1 MTKNRYSK
9 VIKHLKSTELD
20 EKIKSLEEA
29 APTNSMGGVYAISDP
44 GQRYGKKDPEKTFYA
59 NLDGTWPAGVPGT
72 PGERKYVR
80 PIGYWEEGPG
90 AVPSVQHDEIVE
102 LDFSYDT
109 QTDDPRNTKTLIDE
123 TTGRV
128 KTELPP
134 NSRSF
139 ILGPLVDMYFQN
151 HGYDNRTYV
160 GYIQKDTREF
170 VLLGSVAGTWGDD
183 DNGDPINADGYEGF
197 SRVWN
202 GLESSFTATNPNF
215 TFEMLQWHHD
225 RLKEGKYVK
234 NVAYFNSGGTPV
246 ARGAG
251 GTGQPGGTTQGNVS
265 GTPTGGDAG
274 NNGDADQTHGSGGN
288 PDIGTQQSDPV
299 TGDPDE
305 AGYPWPPE
313 GEIPDDEVLFG
324 MNAEELAELGFNL
337 LNLGLD
343 LAALAGILF
352 PEPGTTAA
360 GFARL
365 AMRFGMKAG
374 PKLVQGARVARG
386 AQNLAKGAR
395 AARGSNGLARKLG
408 LGGNPKGLAR
418 GLKGADVGAT
428 GLKKGGYDALKGGQ
442 GLHKGSKGFL
452 SPGGKGVYSSPN
464 VGKVGPGGF
473 RPGSGGARY
482 AKSGSNPLGGAQGK
496 SGAPGGV
503 VGSITPGGARGTKFI
518 EPQRVVNPQTF
529 RKGQKLFQKVQGG
542 AYPKSSRAN
551 QFRQKATKAGFKS
564 GQTDIPFSQLP
575 KASKPKSPAKSFKQ
589 WYNRG
594 RKPGENTMRWG
605 DPRQLVAK
613 DPSKVN
619 KNTLFGN
626 DRLQRGQSNAAFDS
640 GKKPGVLGRPDRSVL
655 GRDLDPRSPE
665 FLKKVSPERGGP
677 GSAPTPAIRQAI
689 ERPARA
695 IGRAYSQT
703 PTAVKAAAGASL
715 ASVLGAPPA
724 KGQVTSLQKTIQSVD
739 NPDGTTNFDKLD
751 SLLKTDPKA
760 FGDYIQ
766 HRLNAPKTPTVL
778 PDIAPTTPSGGTLDS
793 KTSSQIDSLLKSVA
807 KPGSTKSDTINRRLL
822 KLYDKLPPGDPRG
835 EEILNKITAGSG
847 SKPKGIGKT
856 KMKLPGEMRFNT
868 DRGDLTN
875 ERTFSDFQILTEDYI
890 LYEQEAAAT
899 AVEPAPTNAVQANN
913 GNITPEQEQKVNDT
927 ADQFAD
933 AAAEG
938 LSDEEVAELAVDAE
952 SEVAKQEAEQTNLSD
967 DPVEAF
973 NQILDIVNEY
983 DIPLSD
989 VTADQMDQLFSLG
1002 DQLAI
1007 LNGTDPGTQAKFM
1020 EILGLPSG
1028 ILTNFTDD
1036 TYRTLSDWQSSGW
1049 RWWYLKPGGTPTTG
1063 WDGKF
1068 YMYDDPQLEVS
1079 RIVSLDEYQKA
1090 KERPDFYG
1098 LETPDVAEPGS
1109 RYKIVPPR
1117 YKGGKESY
1125 ELTGVTQFNANAVD
1139 RARRILGTGQL
1150 GGRSGLGLS
1159 WEYSVYKGEIRSEL
1173 TGYAGAAY
1181 DAVRLATQYLE
1192 HVLKNN
1198 LESDIVADRIS
1209 NLQRYPGIY
1218 GAEGKP
1224 NQLTDDTWNV
1234 YDFTWGNA
1242 ARDMDWVFSLNS
1254 NDILSPESAYGSSG
1268 RYASA
1273 KRDADRL
1280 WKKWESV
1287 KEFGLSLKQLD
1298 WKKYDNDKWYGDGE
1312 FSKSHPL
1319 LGIAPPETEGPRDGY
1334 NYYPEFDDIEDVPS
1348 RITAEDVK
1356 PTIDDLGAAGFA
1368 AYKAGGGDAK
1378 VKQGL
1383 TVAEVIAQGK
1393 INLAAILPGSPLQK
1407 PIQNPEQNSP
1417 NLFKGV
1423 VELVGELMI
1432 QTGSPLDLRGGPS
1445 EVFRVQTQIAK
1456 SILQNEPIRSTAAS
1470 AYEIRSVMEVI
1481 EKDAMN
1487 VDALQA
1493 MGWEDPTM
1501 TTLNGVVI
1509 VDEPR
1514 NYSDDH
1520 IYEDDNGVV
1529 RTHTNETRKRYPS
1542 TVGNIPGR
1550 NAEGIA
1556 VRPIAERGEAQLEI
1570 VVPRD
1575 GSEPYLRYLDHAYLN
1590 INYAPGEVAQ
1600 GWQEWIA
1607 KQIVNLRDFVQGGR
1621 GHTGAFKNYPDFI
1634 KGDERLEFTV
1644 PYNQMSESLKRII
1657 DRYRKVPGK
1666 ITSTDAAVAAA
1677 ERARREEEERKKKQR
1692 RRGQGGRSLGD
1703 TTERGG
1709 MQESNNPNRKRIL
1722 REIKQPYKMKETPKQ
1737 KYKMNFKGKFR
1748 PQNTPDVTA
1757 SKQSEETVKAK
1768 NAAGQVWRTQD
1779 KYWGGYESQ
1788 ERMNVI
1794 YDHIGHGDMYW
1805 DMIVNENQNKKGIRD
1820 RKIQEHLNMINHE
1833 KEMRKIDS
1841 NYQRPTIDEQE
1852 TMQYDNDPLVKKVLN
1867 KIKSQVDY
1875 PNKPSPEGYP
1885 IKPPLET
1892 VDGYHPNMGQQKDA
1906 YYKKLDPH
1914 SAEAMPSTGDEK
1926 IDANV
1931 AKATDAKTKA
1941 RKIKNLLGKRVD
1953 G

>member
-44 GQRYGKKDPEKTFYA
+44 GQRYGKKDPEKTFYS

-90 AVPSVQHDEIVE
+90 SVPSVQHDNIVE

-197 SRVWN
+197 SRVWD
-202 GLESSFTATNPNF
+202 GLESSFTATNPSF

-274 NNGDADQTHGSGGN
+274 NNGDADQTHGSGGEPN
-288 PDIGTQQSDPV
+288 IGTQQGDPV

-305 AGYPWPPE
+305 AGYPWGPDPD
-313 GEIPDDEVLFG
+313 GEVPDDEVLFG
-324 MNAEELAELGFNL
+324 MNAGELAELGFNL

-343 LAALAGILF
+343 IAAVAGVLF

-360 GFARL
+360 GLARL
-365 AMRFGMKAG
+365 AMRFGMRAG
-374 PKLVQGARVARG
+374 SVAVKGARAARG

-395 AARGSNGLARKLG
+395 AARGANGLARKLG
-408 LGGNPKGLAR
+408 LSGGPKGLAR
-418 GLKGADVGAT
+418 GLKGSQVGAT

-452 SPGGKGVYSSPN
+452 SPGGKGVYSAPN
-464 VGKVGPGGF
+464 VGKVGPGGV
-473 RPGSGGARY
+473 RPGSGAARY
-482 AKSGSNPLGGAQGK
+482 TKSGSNPLGGRQGK

-518 EPQRVVNPQTF
+518 EPQRVVNPRTF
-529 RKGQKLFQKVQGG
+529 QKGQKLFQKVQGG

-551 QFRQKATKAGFKS
+551 QFRQQATKAGFKS
-564 GQTDIPFSQLP
+564 GQTDVPFSQLP

-589 WYNRG
+589 WYNQG
-594 RKPGENTMRWG
+594 RNVRVPNENRASWKSLRADDRAQVGRFVDPKNPVNPDGTPRLTG
-605 DPRQLVAK
+605 GAFPDPRKGYQMKQFV
-613 DPSKVN
+613 
-619 KNTLFGN
+619 T
-626 DRLQRGQSNAAFDS
+626 
-640 GKKPGVLGRPDRSVL
+640 GKGGATRSFN
-655 GRDLDPRSPE
+655 P
-665 FLKKVSPERGGP
+665 FLGP
-677 GSAPTPAIRQAI
+677 GQGLRSGPTPLARQQI

-695 IGRAYSQT
+695 IGRSFSQT

-715 ASVLGAPPA
+715 ASVLGTQPA
-724 KGQVTSLQKTIQSVD
+724 KGQVTSLQKTIKSVD

-793 KTSSQIDSLLKSVA
+793 KTSSEIDSLLKSVA
-807 KPGSTKSDTINRRLL
+807 KPGSTKSDTINKRLL

-835 EEILNKITAGSG
+835 EQILNQITAGSG

-856 KMKLPGEMRFNT
+856 KLKLPGEMRFNT
-868 DRGDLTN
+868 NRGDLTN

-890 LYEQEAAAT
+890 LYEQEAVAT

-1079 RIVSLDEYQKA
+1079 RIVSFDEYQKA

-1098 LETPDVAEPGS
+1098 LETPDVAGPGS

-1159 WEYSVYKGEIRSEL
+1159 WEYSVYKGEINSQL

-1192 HVLKNN
+1192 HVLTNN

-1209 NLQRYPGIY
+1209 DLQRYPGIY

-1280 WKKWESV
+1280 WKEWESV

-1319 LGIAPPETEGPRDGY
+1319 LGIAPPEPTPEAPKEYPPELNEIGGDQYLEKKTITKNGFKKSDGDY
-1334 NYYPEFDDIEDVPS
+1334 
-1348 RITAEDVK
+1348 
-1356 PTIDDLGAAGFA
+1356 DLFV
-1368 AYKAGGGDAK
+1368 AGGGNAK
-1378 VKQGL
+1378 MAQGFSFEEVLEIGRKNLNVLSIKNLDNNQDVKFQYKNGNLTTIGYPASTPIHHSLEYNTALATALGVSILTGQSRYLEVSDVGKSDMIQSVDPNVFGSALKIGPAIKPTVDNAVNPTPGKKLKVFNGTWGAPGGVEVDYDPATDTLTFTSNKMLRKGEGDEYNDIGTVITRFGDIPTPTQSEVTQKAAAIITQLYGAVGIKPPGGQSVKQFVPQLADYFTNNQFANGL
-1383 TVAEVIAQGK
+1383 IGAATQLMDFTVQGTASNIVALRNLMTNARLVSPSDMEQTYGGYGHVYSQTSYTGTEIPQELRQI
-1393 INLAAILPGSPLQK
+1393 INSKMQ
-1407 PIQNPEQNSP
+1407 
-1417 NLFKGV
+1417 
-1423 VELVGELMI
+1423 
-1432 QTGSPLDLRGGPS
+1432 
-1445 EVFRVQTQIAK
+1445 
-1456 SILQNEPIRSTAAS
+1456 
-1470 AYEIRSVMEVI
+1470 
-1481 EKDAMN
+1481 
-1487 VDALQA
+1487 
-1493 MGWEDPTM
+1493 
-1501 TTLNGVVI
+1501 
-1509 VDEPR
+1509 
-1514 NYSDDH
+1514 
-1520 IYEDDNGVV
+1520 
-1529 RTHTNETRKRYPS
+1529 
-1542 TVGNIPGR
+1542 
-1550 NAEGIA
+1550 
-1556 VRPIAERGEAQLEI
+1556 
-1570 VVPRD
+1570 
-1575 GSEPYLRYLDHAYLN
+1575 
-1590 INYAPGEVAQ
+1590 APGE
-1600 GWQEWIA
+1600 
-1607 KQIVNLRDFVQGGR
+1607 
-1621 GHTGAFKNYPDFI
+1621 
-1634 KGDERLEFTV
+1634 
-1644 PYNQMSESLKRII
+1644 
-1657 DRYRKVPGK
+1657 

-1677 ERARREEEERKKKQR
+1677 ERARREEEERRKKQR
-1692 RRGQGGRSLGD
+1692 RS
-1703 TTERGG
+1703 G

-1722 REIKQPYKMKETPKQ
+1722 REIKQPYKMKETSKQ

-1852 TMQYDNDPLVKKVLN
+1852 TMQYDNDPLVKRVLN

-1875 PNKPSPEGYP
+1875 PDKPSKVGYP
-1885 IKPPLET
+1885 DKLPPNTQNGREFN
-1892 VDGYHPNMGQQKDA
+1892 PNMGQQKDA

-1914 SAEAMPSTGDEK
+1914 SAEAMPPTGDEK

-1941 RKIKNLLGKRVD
+1941 RKIKNLLGKK

>member
-44 GQRYGKKDPEKTFYA
+44 GQRYGKKDPEKTFYS

-90 AVPSVQHDEIVE
+90 SVPSVQHDNIVE

-183 DNGDPINADGYEGF
+183 DNGDPINADGYEGGA
-197 SRVWN
+197 RVWN

-274 NNGDADQTHGSGGN
+274 NNGDADQTHGSGGEPN
-288 PDIGTQQSDPV
+288 IGTQQGDPV

-305 AGYPWPPE
+305 AGYPWGPDPD
-313 GEIPDDEVLFG
+313 GEVPDDEVLFG

-343 LAALAGILF
+343 LAAVAGVLF

-374 PKLVQGARVARG
+374 PKLVQGARAARG

-395 AARGSNGLARKLG
+395 AARGANGLAKKLG
-408 LGGNPKGLAR
+408 LGGGPKGLAR

-442 GLHKGSKGFL
+442 GLHKGSKGLL

-464 VGKVGPGGF
+464 VGKVGPGGV
-473 RPGSGGARY
+473 RPGSGAARY
-482 AKSGSNPLGGAQGK
+482 TKSGSNPLGGAQGK

-589 WYNRG
+589 WYNKG

-626 DRLQRGQSNAAFDS
+626 DRLQRGQSNTAFDS
-640 GKKPGVLGRPDRSVL
+640 GKKPGVMGRLDRSVL

-677 GSAPTPAIRQAI
+677 GSGPTPAIRQAI

-715 ASVLGAPPA
+715 ASVLGAQPA

-760 FGDYIQ
+760 YGDYIQ
-766 HRLNAPKTPTVL
+766 HKLNAPKTPTVL

-807 KPGSTKSDTINRRLL
+807 KPGSTESDTINTRLL
-822 KLYDKLPPGDPRG
+822 KLYDKLPPGDPRAQ
-835 EEILNKITAGSG
+835 EILNKITAGSG
-847 SKPKGIGKT
+847 SKPKGIGKP
-856 KMKLPGEMRFNT
+856 KLKLPGEMRFNT
-868 DRGDLTN
+868 NRGDLTN

-890 LYEQEAAAT
+890 LYEQEAVAT

-1079 RIVSLDEYQKA
+1079 RIVSFDEYQKA

-1098 LETPDVAEPGS
+1098 LETPDVAGPGS

-1159 WEYSVYKGEIRSEL
+1159 WEYSVYKGEINSQL

-1192 HVLKNN
+1192 HVLTNN

-1209 NLQRYPGIY
+1209 DLQRYPGIY

-1254 NDILSPESAYGSSG
+1254 NNILSPESAYGSSG

-1280 WKKWESV
+1280 WKRWESV

-1334 NYYPEFDDIEDVPS
+1334 DYYPEIEDIEDVPS

-1368 AYKAGGGDAK
+1368 AYKAGGGNAK
-1378 VKQGL
+1378 VDQGY
-1383 TVAEVIAQGK
+1383 TISEVIAIGK
-1393 INLAAILPGSPLQK
+1393 ANLLALLPGSPIQK
-1407 PIQNPEQNSP
+1407 PIQNPEQEAP
-1417 NLFKGV
+1417 NLFKSVNNILLNIKSSAIPSAARYKSNIAISILRNEPV
-1423 VELVGELMI
+1423 VVQKSDIAPNDINSFLGGIDVNMFGTEDFSYYKVTKTPIPYADENIRERPDGSVEVNPDPS
-1432 QTGSPLDLRGGPS
+1432 TNNTRPVGSPPMWDPFGTTNPIA
-1445 EVFRVQTQIAK
+1445 VQGQAQVQLVLPTK
-1456 SILQNEPIRSTAAS
+1456 DP
-1470 AYEIRSVMEVI
+1470 
-1481 EKDAMN
+1481 KDA
-1487 VDALQA
+1487 
-1493 MGWEDPTM
+1493 
-1501 TTLNGVVI
+1501 
-1509 VDEPR
+1509 
-1514 NYSDDH
+1514 
-1520 IYEDDNGVV
+1520 
-1529 RTHTNETRKRYPS
+1529 
-1542 TVGNIPGR
+1542 
-1550 NAEGIA
+1550 
-1556 VRPIAERGEAQLEI
+1556 
-1570 VVPRD
+1570 
-1575 GSEPYLRYLDHAYLN
+1575 YLRYTDHAYLN
-1590 INYAPGEVAQ
+1590 LKSSDPGEIPV
-1600 GWQEWIA
+1600 G
-1607 KQIVNLRDFVQGGR
+1607 DFVSRIVASLLTSDQTGR
-1621 GHTGAFKNYPDFI
+1621 GEGYKAFENRKHNDGFRNYPPNI
-1634 KGDERLEFTV
+1634 KGDQIMRFDVPFGEMTHRL
-1644 PYNQMSESLKRII
+1644 Q
-1657 DRYRKVPGK
+1657 DKVHQQIGFMYGGLPGE

-1677 ERARREEEERKKKQR
+1677 ERARREEEEKRKKQR
-1692 RRGQGGRSLGD
+1692 RRGQGGRSFGD

-1875 PNKPSPEGYP
+1875 PDKPSKAGYP
-1885 IKPPLET
+1885 EKLPPTPLN
-1892 VDGYHPNMGQQKDA
+1892 GFHPNMGQQKDA

-1914 SAEAMPSTGDEK
+1914 SAEAMPPTGDEK

-1931 AKATDAKTKA
+1931 AKATDVKTKA
-1941 RKIKNLLGKRVD
+1941 RKIKNILGKRVD